1 MLEDGF
7 QECVTLTLAV
17 KGKFA
22 NGRNYLCNSNIY
34 LYKERVKKN
43 DLVNLNIFT
52 FFHMLYICSKINIKN
67 ELQESYRQSW

>member
-22 NGRNYLCNSNIY
+22 NGKNYLCNSNIY

-52 FFHMLYICSKINIKN
+52 FFICYIFALKSTLKM
-67 ELQESYRQSW
+67 S